1 MKREW
6 IRGVGWLFTVELLLI
21 WALGSYPVWLAPA
34 GVADAGLLR
43 IVSVVGLVAWCGCW
57 LAMRQ
62 PAGALVDWQGT
73 LQFVACW
80 INFPLFKAIR
90 RYWIATPADDAL
102 LGMDRVLWG
111 GASLPEHFFRCEHV
125 AVSEALSF
133 AYFCFYFVILLPVI
147 WFSIRRR
154 DAEAKRYFFG
164 LSYLYLVGFAGY
176 LLVPAGGPYM
186 AFPELFP
193 YPVHGGPMTAF
204 LTARVAEGITG
215 MDVFPSLHSG
225 ITLFVTGFFLTAR
238 QRSGYRPAAALLVPI
253 FVGVVLATVYLR
265 YHYGI
270 DLVAGLLLGWSAIR
284 LVDGLRRKEQP

>member
-1 MKREW
+1 MTNWLR
-6 IRGVGWLFTVELLLI
+6 RVGWLFNAELLLI
-21 WALGSYPVWLAPA
+21 WALGSYPVWLAEDHLPEA
-34 GVADAGLLR
+34 ALLR
-43 IVSVVGLVAWCGCW
+43 YVSVIGLAACVASL
-57 LAMRQ
+57 LAMRRRS
-62 PAGALVDWQGT
+62 GAFADWQGT

-80 INFPLFKAIR
+80 TNFSLFKAIR
-90 RYWIATPADDAL
+90 QYWIATPADAAL
-102 LGMDRVLWG
+102 FELDRTLWG
-111 GASLPEHFFRCEHV
+111 GISLPEHFFRLERIWL
-125 AVSEALSF
+125 SELLSG
-133 AYFCFYFVILLPVI
+133 AYFCFYFVVLLPVI

-154 DAEAKRYFFG
+154 EHEAKSFFFG
-164 LSYLYLVGFAGY
+164 LSYLYLIGFAGY

-225 ITLFVTGFFLTAR
+225 ITLFVAGFFLTAR
-238 QRSGYRPAAALLVPI
+238 SRPGYRAVSSLLLPI
-253 FVGVVLATVYLR
+253 VAGVILATVYLR

-284 LVDGLRRKEQP
+284 VANAFRKKEPT